1 MEHNSPIFG
10 ESNDLNDNF
19 LQALLYMNLHNSAG
33 Q

>member
-10 ESNDLNDNF
+10 DSIDPNDNF
-19 LQALLYMNLHNSAG
+19 LQALLYMNLHNSEG